1 MKSLFKPIISSHSVA
16 RVLGGCVL
24 LLAASAFAQPT
35 GPSPLVPSPAAPIKK
50 WFGQSAPL
58 QIKPRLPES
67 EVIRLRA
74 GKLPEV
80 TLTSTILFRII
91 ASEISAERGAYLPAG
106 KTMLDLG
113 QELGDYRLTRRALE
127 FYLAGGNLPGAL
139 EASRAW
145 LKLTPDDPDASST
158 EMALAA
164 ASGQTSGLAAALKK
178 QIDTSADKT
187 VAIVQAFAVLSR
199 MPDKQA
205 ALRVLSEAI
214 SESSAKNLSA
224 GHLALADMAR
234 AAGDSAR
241 ALQEARLALLSAPRS
256 EDAALR
262 VFEYGLNVEPDQA
275 LRDAAE
281 FVSLQPGARRLRVAV
296 SSHLAD
302 RGQFDAAMAELNA
315 MARRVPEDFD
325 LLFMQAQVSY
335 RAKKLDQARS
345 FLEQFVAV
353 QSQRLRASAAAGA
366 TDAPAAL
373 AEAYQLLSKIAEEQ
387 GQFDEA
393 VNLLAKIDEP
403 SLRFNARIKQALL
416 RAKQQRVSEAL
427 ALIDSANA
435 QTDEELIQGGS
446 AAATI
451 LRDAKRTP
459 EAIKRLQALDE
470 RLPDTVTLKYELAM
484 LYERD
489 NQMRS
494 AERLLRQVIAL
505 DAGFAHAY
513 NALGY
518 SLADRNQRLPEALA
532 LITRA
537 LEISPQDPAILDS
550 MGWVKFRM
558 GKFQEAV
565 EYLERAYAR
574 RPDGEIAAHLGEAL
588 WKLNR
593 KEEAQRIWAQGVAQ
607 DAANTVLRE
616 TMSRFGVKP

>member
-1 MKSLFKPIISSHSVA
+1 MKSLCKTLFSQVMCAALLGSPSLFLVDAAVA
-16 RVLGGCVL
+16 QTPP
-24 LLAASAFAQPT
+24 ATQTAPT
-35 GPSPLVPSPAAPIKK
+35 KK
-50 WFGQSAPL
+50 GFGQNTPL

-80 TLTSTILFRII
+80 TLTSTILFRIL
-91 ASEISAERGAYLPAG
+91 ASEVSAERGTYLPAG

-113 QELGDYRLTRRALE
+113 VELGDYRLTRRALE

-145 LKLTPDDPDASST
+145 LKLTPDDPEASST

-178 QIDTSADKT
+178 QIDTASDKT
-187 VAIVQAFAVLSR
+187 VAVVQAFAVLSR

-205 ALRVLSEAI
+205 ALRILSEAI
-214 SESSAKNLSA
+214 GESSAKNLAA

-234 AAGDSAR
+234 AAGDKAR
-241 ALQEARLALLSAPRS
+241 ALQEARLALAGAPRS
-256 EDAALR
+256 EEAALR
-262 VFEYGLNVEPDQA
+262 VFEYGLSVDPEQA
-275 LRDAAE
+275 LRDATE
-281 FVSLQPGARRLRVAV
+281 FVAVQPNTRRLRVAV
-296 SSHLAD
+296 AGYLSD
-302 RGQFDAAMAELNA
+302 RGQFDAAMSELNA
-315 MARRVPEDFD
+315 MAKRAPEDFD

-335 RAKKLDQARS
+335 RAKKLEQARV
-345 FLEQFVAV
+345 FLEQYVAV

-366 TDAPAAL
+366 TDAPSAL

-387 GQFDEA
+387 GQLDEA
-393 VNLLAKIDEP
+393 VNLLAKIDDP
-403 SLRFNARIKQALL
+403 SVRFASRIKQALI
-416 RAKQQRVSEAL
+416 RAKQKRLNEAL

-435 QTDEELIQGGS
+435 QTDEELIMGGS
-446 AAATI
+446 AAAAI
-451 LRDAKRTP
+451 LRDANRVP

-470 RLPDTVTLKYELAM
+470 RLPDSVTIKYELAM

-489 NQMRS
+489 NQIRP
-494 AERLLRQVIAL
+494 AERLLRQIIVL
-505 DAGFAHAY
+505 DAGYAHAY

-537 LEISPQDPAILDS
+537 LEISPQDPFIMDS

-558 GKFQEAV
+558 GQLKEAV
-565 EYLERAYAR
+565 DYLERAYER
-574 RPDGEIAAHLGEAL
+574 RPEADIAAHLGEVL

-593 KEEAQRIWAQGVAQ
+593 QDDARRIWAQGVVQ
-607 DAANTVLRE
+607 DPANTTLLD
-616 TMSRFGVKP
+616 TMKRFGVRP